1 MKLNS
6 KTLGAGFLACLLA
19 ATLAGCGKNQSA
31 SNPPADAQK
40 AVDNVAS
47 APSQAAPT
55 TAADMVQPVQS
66 TVTNVTQA
74 APAAATDVTQA
85 AQSTAANVT
94 QAAQSAAADT
104 KQAGDKTV
112 DVAAKQAD
120 AATSQ
125 AQGLIDK
132 AKSLVSQTK
141 YQDALTTLEG
151 LKNFQLTADQQ
162 NMVDDLR
169 TGIRKLMSSDAAKS
183 VGGLLGK

>member
-1 MKLNS
+1 MKFNC
-6 KTLGAGFLACLLA
+6 KTLGAGFVTSLLA
-19 ATLAGCGKNQSA
+19 IALAGCGNKDQSA

-40 AVDNVAS
+40 AADNAS
-47 APSQAAPT
+47 AAAP
-55 TAADMVQPVQS
+55 
-66 TVTNVTQA
+66 TQA
-74 APAAATDVTQA
+74 APAAVPDMKPAASTAVADVTQA
-85 AQSTAANVT
+85 AQTAATNMN
-94 QAAQSAAADT
+94 
-104 KQAGDKTV
+104 QAGDKAV

-162 NMVDDLR
+162 KLVDDLK
-169 TGIRKLMSSDAAKS
+169 TQIQKLMSSDAAKS
-183 VGGLLGK
+183 VGNLLGK

>member
-1 MKLNS
+1 MKFNS
-6 KTLGAGFLACLLA
+6 KTLGAGVVTCLLA
-19 ATLAGCGKNQSA
+19 ATLAGCGSKDQSA
-31 SNPPADAQK
+31 SNPPADAPK
-40 AVDNVAS
+40 AADNAAA
-47 APSQAAPT
+47 APGQAAP
-55 TAADMVQPVQS
+55 
-66 TVTNVTQA
+66 
-74 APAAATDVTQA
+74 PAAADVTQA
-85 AQSTAANVT
+85 AQSTAADV
-94 QAAQSAAADT
+94 

-162 NMVDDLR
+162 KAVDDLKSQ
-169 TGIRKLMSSDAAKS
+169 IQKLMSSDAAKS
-183 VGGLLGK
+183 LGNMLGK